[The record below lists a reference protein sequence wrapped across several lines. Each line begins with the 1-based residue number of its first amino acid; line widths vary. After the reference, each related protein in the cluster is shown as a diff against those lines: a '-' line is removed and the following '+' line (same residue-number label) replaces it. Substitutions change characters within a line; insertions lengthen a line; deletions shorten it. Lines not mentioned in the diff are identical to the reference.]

1 MAAKKPPSKRHL
13 EIQLAKL
20 KILEESPSLGL
31 EQYPVSPEVASEL
44 LYMAGFEHQDLDGRI
59 VDLGTG
65 AGRLAIGAAIMGAN
79 HVAGVDIDPKALQI
93 ARENA
98 RTVSVNIE
106 WIASPVD
113 KLDGSYD
120 TVLMN
125 PPYGTRKAHADLRFL
140 DKAFQ
145 LAPITYTIHKS
156 ATRKYL
162 TDFVERRGRRI
173 EETRNMVL
181 DIPNLFEFHR
191 KKSQGVDVDLYRIAV

>member
-1 MAAKKPPSKRHL
+1 MADKKPPSKRHL

-20 KILEESPSLGL
+20 KILEVPSLGL

-44 LYMAGFEHQDLDGRI
+44 LYMAGFEHRDLDGRI
-59 VDLGTG
+59 IDLGTG
-65 AGRLAIGAAIMGAN
+65 TGRLAIGAAIMGAN

-98 RTVSVNIE
+98 QTVSVNID
-106 WIASPVD
+106 WIESPVD

-125 PPYGTRKAHADLRFL
+125 PPYGTRIAHADLRFL

-162 TDFVERRGRRI
+162 TDFVGRRGRRI